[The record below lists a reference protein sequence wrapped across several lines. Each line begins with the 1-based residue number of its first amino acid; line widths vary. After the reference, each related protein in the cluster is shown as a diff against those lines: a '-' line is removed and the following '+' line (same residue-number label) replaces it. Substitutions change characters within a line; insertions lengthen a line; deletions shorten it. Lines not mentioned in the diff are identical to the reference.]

1 MDHLVSQQRNNVP
14 EPIHVGFTSSIPVE
28 VIYAA
33 GLIPCDLNNIFIG
46 DPHPGLFIEQAEES
60 GFPATSCAWIK
71 GIYSTVKKHGIKKVI
86 AVVSGDCS
94 STHALAEVLEY
105 EGVEIIPF
113 SFPLNRSPKSMQ
125 RELEK
130 FRHYFGVSP
139 DKVKACKQN
148 LDAIRQQLEELDRL
162 TWQEGK
168 VNGEENHRFL
178 VGASDFG
185 GDPAQFSQEVNTF
198 LLEARQRQPGPA
210 ALRLGVIGVPPIISN
225 FYPVIEELGAEV
237 VFNEVQRQFSMPGAR
252 NHDLASQYL
261 AYTYPYDA
269 KGRIADI
276 KTEISRRQ
284 LDGIIHYVQS
294 FCFRQIEDIIIKKE
308 LPVPVLTV
316 ESDRPTQVD
325 GRTITRLETFIEILL
340 GRQKSPHTRPLF

>member
-1 MDHLVSQQRNNVP
+1 MNN
-14 EPIHVGFTSSIPVE
+14 IIGFTSSIPVE
-28 VIYAA
+28 IIYAA
-33 GLIPCDLNNIFIG
+33 GLIPCDLNNLFIG
-46 DPHPGLFIEQAEES
+46 DPHPGLFIERAEES

-113 SFPLNRSPKSMQ
+113 AFPLNRSLKAM
-125 RELEK
+125 REALEE
-130 FRHYFGVSP
+130 FRCYFGISP
-139 DKVKACKQN
+139 DRVEACKQQ
-148 LDAIRQQLEELDRL
+148 LDTIRQQLEELDRL
-162 TWQEGK
+162 TWEEGQ
-168 VNGEENHRFL
+168 VSGEENHRFL

-185 GDPAQFSQEVNTF
+185 GNPEQFSQELNTF
-198 LLEARQRQPGPA
+198 LEEARQRHPKPPTF
-210 ALRLGVIGVPPIISN
+210 RLGVIGVPPIISN

-237 VFNEVQRQFSMPGAR
+237 VFNEVQRQFSLPGAR

-261 AYTYPYDA
+261 VYTYPYA
-269 KGRIADI
+269 VSGRIADI
-276 KTEISRRQ
+276 KTEVSRRRI
-284 LDGIIHYVQS
+284 DGIIHYVQS

-308 LPVPVLTV
+308 LPVPVLTI
-316 ESDRPTQVD
+316 ESDRPVPVD
-325 GRTITRLETFIEILL
+325 GRTITRLETFIEMLL

>member
-1 MDHLVSQQRNNVP
+1 MINR
-14 EPIHVGFTSSIPVE
+14 IGFTSSIPVE
-28 VIYAA
+28 IIYAA
-33 GLIPCDLNNIFIG
+33 GLIPCDLNNLFIG
-46 DPHPGLFIEQAEES
+46 NPHPGLLIEQSEES

-71 GIYSTVKKHGIKKVI
+71 GIYSTVKKHGIRKVV

-113 SFPLNRSPKSMQ
+113 AFPLNRSPGSM
-125 RELEK
+125 ELALEE
-130 FRHYFGVSP
+130 FRRYFKISQDSVA
-139 DKVKACKQN
+139 ACKQN

-162 TWQEGK
+162 TWEEGQ
-168 VNGEENHRFL
+168 VSGEENHRFL
-178 VGASDFG
+178 VTASDFG
-185 GDPAQFSQEVNTF
+185 GNPQTFSHELNTF
-198 LLEARQRQPGPA
+198 LALARRRQSKPPS
-210 ALRLGVIGVPPIISN
+210 LRLGVIGVPPIISN
-225 FYPVIEELGAEV
+225 FYPIIEELGAEV

-252 NHDLASQYL
+252 NRDLASQYL

-276 KTEISRRQ
+276 KAEISRRQ

-308 LPVPVLTV
+308 LSVPVLTI
-316 ESDRPTQVD
+316 EGDRPAPVD
-325 GRTITRLETFIEILL
+325 GRTITRLETFIEMLL
-340 GRQKSPHTRPLF
+340 GRQKTPHPRPLF

>member
-1 MDHLVSQQRNNVP
+1 MINR
-14 EPIHVGFTSSIPVE
+14 IGFTSSIPVE
-28 VIYAA
+28 IIYAA
-33 GLIPCDLNNIFIG
+33 GLIPCDLNNLFIG
-46 DPHPGLFIEQAEES
+46 DPHPGLFIERAEES

-113 SFPLNRSPKSMQ
+113 AFPLNRSLKTM
-125 RELEK
+125 REALEE
-130 FRHYFGVSP
+130 FRCYFGVSP
-139 DKVKACKQN
+139 DQIKAGKQR
-148 LDAIRQQLEELDRL
+148 LDLIRRQLEELDRL
-162 TWQEGK
+162 TWEEGQ
-168 VNGEENHRFL
+168 VSGEENHRFL

-185 GDPAQFSQEVNTF
+185 GSPKEFSQELNTF
-198 LLEARQRQPGPA
+198 LKEARHRPSKHSS
-210 ALRLGVIGVPPIISN
+210 LRLGVIGVPPIISD

-237 VFNEVQRQFSMPGAR
+237 VFNEVQRQFSMPGAG

-276 KTEISRRQ
+276 KAEISRRQ
-284 LDGIIHYVQS
+284 IDGIIHYVQS

-308 LPVPVLTV
+308 LPVPVLTI
-316 ESDRPTQVD
+316 ESDRPAPVD
-325 GRTITRLETFIEILL
+325 GRTITRLETFIEMLL
-340 GRQKSPHTRPLF
+340 SRQKTPHSRSLF